1 MSDASAVRHLP
12 TAARPAD
19 ATQTPDWSAAPLSL
33 ERTRLLLNWLRAQ
46 RAVDQYLSEL
56 LAAGPAGE
64 RRVGGHIE
72 RVDEL
77 VASAAAAFE
86 AYRESVTDADDPA
99 PDASAVV
106 TLSDHRPS
114 GRAGQPTLSDA
125 ST

>member
-1 MSDASAVRHLP
+1 MSDASVRHLP
-12 TAARPAD
+12 TAGPTAD
-19 ATQTPDWSAAPLSL
+19 WAAAPLSL

-72 RVDEL
+72 HVDEL
-77 VASAAAAFE
+77 VTTAATAYG
-86 AYRESVTDADDPA
+86 AYRQSVGEPVPEA
-99 PDASAVV
+99 PGVV
-106 TLSDHRPS
+106 TLADHRPS
-114 GRAGQPTLSDA
+114 GRSGQPTLSDA